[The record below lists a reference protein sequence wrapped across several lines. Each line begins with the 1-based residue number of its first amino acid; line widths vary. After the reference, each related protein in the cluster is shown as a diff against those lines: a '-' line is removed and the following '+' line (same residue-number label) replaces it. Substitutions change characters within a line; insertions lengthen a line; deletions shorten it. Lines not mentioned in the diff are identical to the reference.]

1 MDIRSIPFLKCNS
14 SFEFIEEGFSAD
26 EKWCVDH
33 TYLVRVSPNSDR
45 ERLKM
50 QGNLINAA
58 HENDPHIPFVHEIG
72 VLNDKPYMILDYIK
86 GENGRVILPKLSKEV
101 QYRIGQQVGQTL
113 NKMHHISAPTGY
125 SSWDHRWIS
134 KVERLLP
141 RFEDIAVGNKRYQ
154 KVARFVMNHLH
165 LIKGRPSCVQHYD
178 FHPGNI
184 LIHEEQFTGLID
196 MQKITYADPIN
207 EFYKMEYFNVPIS
220 KSYSRGVLDGYHEN
234 KGIPASFWELHR
246 LYAAI
251 HIMSAE
257 VWANE
262 IALDQQ
268 DRFKIYTDFTI
279 DQFDDFNLFI
289 PKWYMKED

>member
-1 MDIRSIPFLKCNS
+1 MFVLFLFWKSNS
-14 SFEFIEEGFSAD
+14 SFEFIDEGFSTD

-33 TYLVRVSPNSDR
+33 TYLVRISPTANL
-45 ERLKM
+45 ERLEM
-50 QGNLINAA
+50 QADLTNAA
-58 HENDPHIPFVHEIG
+58 HKRDPRIPFVHEVG
-72 VLNDKPYMILDYIK
+72 VHGDKPYMILDYIK
-86 GENGRVILPKLSKEV
+86 GESGRVVLPKLSKDI

-113 NKMHHISAPTGY
+113 YRMHQISAPSSY
-125 SSWDHRWIS
+125 PSWDQQWIS
-134 KVERLLP
+134 RVERLFP
-141 RFEDIAVGNKRYQ
+141 RFEDIAVGNKQYEQ
-154 KVARFVMNHLH
+154 VARFVIDNLH
-165 LIKGRPSCVQHYD
+165 LIAGRPSCVQHHD

-196 MQKITYADPIN
+196 MEKVRYSDPMN
-207 EFYKMEYFNVPIS
+207 EFKKIEYFNVPIS
-220 KSYSRGVLDGYHEN
+220 KDYSRGVFDGYHDN
-234 KGIPASFWELHR
+234 ASIPTSFWELHR

-279 DQFDDFNLFI
+279 DQFDDFNLLI
-289 PKWYMKED
+289 PKWYQKEV